1 MNRKTGI
8 AIGVLLVLIVAYV
21 ALREDKVRVGVQELT
36 LPSFTADKIDEISI
50 AGNNLADLVKK
61 EGKWFVL
68 VKKEGEEPHT
78 VAADPKAVE
87 LMLTS
92 IQQIQPGYFVSAL
105 PEKQSEFGVGDAQ
118 GNRVQLKSNSK
129 IVWDLLVGNHVKG
142 GRYVRLPPNQDV
154 FVASGNFYA
163 IIKNSLNDWRQHN
176 LTNVSADSLRKLVLS
191 DQHLGQIVLERS
203 DKDKP
208 WTVTNASIL
217 PPDFRYDAEKANQ
230 IARSIAGLKAS
241 SFVDDKEKAKVIQAS
256 LSSMSHH
263 VDAYDEKGK
272 GYRIQLGDKQED
284 GKAPAQ
290 IEGDTQLYE
299 VPGYLVNQLGSG
311 LESIRNLSMFQFNPE
326 SIRSVVLKSPKAFAK
341 LDKKEEQWVVSQ
353 PKTLPAGFQLDQQ
366 RITNWLNRL
375 KSQQAVKITSDALK
389 KLAQTGPYII
399 ELTDDKGSVH
409 RVQMSRPLPQKDA
422 SVPREV
428 VAVSSLDK
436 HAYIMNGYDA
446 EQLDEGIK
454 LFEKIMPPTGNA
466 GGVQGIE
473 SLPPDVQRQLMKAMQ
488 QRG

>member
-50 AGNNLADLVKK
+50 TGNNLADLVKK
-61 EGKWFVL
+61 EGQWFVL
-68 VKKEGEEPHT
+68 LKKEGEQSRT

-105 PEKQSEFGVGDAQ
+105 PEKQAEFGVGDAQ
-118 GNRVQLKSNSK
+118 GNRVQLKSKSK
-129 IVWDLLVGNHVKG
+129 VVWDLLVGNHVKG

-163 IIKNSLNDWRQHN
+163 IIKNSVNDWRQHN
-176 LTNVSADSLRKLVLS
+176 LTSVSADSLRKLVLS
-191 DQHLGQIVLERS
+191 DPQLGQIVLERS

-208 WTVTNASIL
+208 WTVTNAPIL
-217 PPDFRYDAEKANQ
+217 PPDFRYDSEKANQ

-241 SFVDDKEKAKVIQAS
+241 SFVDDKEKVQATQAS
-256 LSSMSHH
+256 LSSMSHR
-263 VDAYDEKGK
+263 VEAYDEKGK
-272 GYRIQLGDKQED
+272 VYRIQLGDKHED

-290 IEGDTQLYE
+290 VEGDAQLYE

-311 LESIRNLSMFQFNPE
+311 LESIRNLSVFQFSPE
-326 SIRSVVLKSPKAFAK
+326 SIRSVVLKSPKAFAR
-341 LDKKEEQWVVSQ
+341 LDKKEEQWMVSQ
-353 PKTLPAGFQLDQQ
+353 PKTLPTGFQLDQQ

-409 RVQMSRPLPQKDA
+409 RVQMSRPLPQKDV

-428 VAVSSLDK
+428 VAVPSLDK
-436 HAYIMNGYDA
+436 HVYIMNGYDA

-454 LFEKIMPPTGNA
+454 LFEKITPPTGNA

>member
-68 VKKEGEEPHT
+68 LKKEGEQPRT
-78 VAADPKAVE
+78 VAVDPKAVE

-105 PEKQSEFGVGDAQ
+105 PEKQAEFGVGDAQ

-129 IVWDLLVGNHVKG
+129 VVWDLLVGNHVKG

-163 IIKNSLNDWRQHN
+163 IIKNSVNDWRQHN
-176 LTNVSADSLRKLVLS
+176 LTSVSADYLRKLVLS
-191 DQHLGQIVLERS
+191 DQRLGQIVLERS

-217 PPDFRYDAEKANQ
+217 PPDFRYDSEKANQ

-241 SFVDDKEKAKVIQAS
+241 SFVDDKEKVQATQAS
-256 LSSMSHH
+256 LSSMSHR
-263 VDAYDEKGK
+263 VEAYDEKGNV
-272 GYRIQLGDKQED
+272 YRIQLGDKHED

-290 IEGDTQLYE
+290 VEGDAQLYE

-311 LESIRNLSMFQFNPE
+311 LESIRNLSVFQFSPE

-454 LFEKIMPPTGNA
+454 LFEKITPPTGNA